1 MKKFIFKLHLE
12 HLLLFVIFPI
22 SLAFSYPI
30 FIKLALGFIA
40 LSYVIWVSIRKK
52 YFKSNPEQLKSSAK
66 KVFLKQLAFKF
77 TAILILTSVITWIY
91 YNESIFNAFKNNPL
105 QYFIILV
112 VYICFSVIPQEFVYR
127 KFYFLRYN
135 IIFQNKRKLI
145 VVNTLV
151 FSLGHLFFNNFL
163 VVIITLIGGF
173 IFSLSYYKFRSFKYI
188 CIEHSLYGLWLYT
201 IGLGGLLGFPVN

>member
-1 MKKFIFKLHLE
+1 MQDFKLKLHLE

-40 LSYVIWVSIRKK
+40 LPYVIWVSERKR
-52 YFKSNPEQLKSSAK
+52 YFKSNTKQIKPSAK
-66 KVFLKQLAFKF
+66 EVFLKQLAIKF
-77 TAILILTSVITWIY
+77 IAIVILTSVITWIY
-91 YNESIFNAFKNNPL
+91 YNESIFNAIKNNPT
-105 QYFIILV
+105 QYFIMLG
-112 VYICFSVIPQEFVYR
+112 VYISFSVIPQEFVYR

-135 IIFQNKRKLI
+135 LIFQNKWQLI
-145 VVNTLV
+145 LVNTLV

-173 IFSLSYYKFRSFKYI
+173 IFSLSYYKFRSFKFI

-201 IGLGGLLGFPVN
+201 IGLGGLLGFPIN